1 MRREGRGQGYKGGFK
16 EGENQMGTTEARNAR
31 MGTEEKRGDVGYE
44 VYKNKREPSGRG
56 QWMWRLGGDG

>member
-1 MRREGRGQGYKGGFK
+1 
-16 EGENQMGTTEARNAR
+16 MGTTEARNAR

-44 VYKNKREPSGRG
+44 VDENKGELSRRG